1 MKIKIVA
8 TDAEKN
14 QAFKVRNIVFVEEQ
28 KVDPRIEMDEYDKD
42 AIHFIGYLD
51 SEPIAASRLRWVD
64 DYGKLERICVKK
76 ELRGKAYGAKM
87 IDAMEEE
94 ILENGYTKAKLNAQ
108 THAENFY
115 KRLGYETVSD
125 EFFDAG
131 IPHVT
136 MVKILK

>member
-28 KVDPRIEMDEYDKD
+28 KVDPAIEMDEYDNE
-42 AIHFIGYLD
+42 AIHFIGYVD
-51 SEPIAASRLRWVD
+51 GEPIAASRLRWVD
-64 DYGKLERICVKK
+64 NFGKLERICVKK
-76 ELRGKAYGAKM
+76 DLRGKAYGTKM
-87 IDAMEEE
+87 IQAMEEE
-94 ILENGYTKAKLNAQ
+94 ILKSDYTKAKLNAQ
-108 THAENFY
+108 THAEEFY
-115 KRLGYETVSD
+115 SRLGYETVSD